1 MNSNYSFI
9 VSNEKKL
16 RRKEIIMSKKSSTK
30 DIFVFGF
37 ALFAMFFGAG
47 NLIFPPYLGIIA
59 GPEWFTAFA
68 GFTFSDAGLALLAVI
83 AIALC
88 QGKIMEL
95 FGRIG
100 RIPAIILSFVD
111 IMCVGPLIIIPRTGA
126 TTYEMGITPLLGNNI
141 PIVVVV
147 VIFFALTF
155 FLTVRPSKV
164 IDIVGQ
170 VLTPFLIIALSVIII
185 KGIISPLG
193 QPISEPMIDGIFK
206 RGIAD
211 GYQTMD
217 CFVSIAVGSVLML
230 TLMNKGYT
238 EPKEQVKV
246 LVKAGLIACVGLGLI
261 YGGLTYLG
269 ATVSSMYGPDIQQSK
284 VIVNITEALL
294 GNVGKSI
301 LAVAV
306 SLACLTTSIGLT
318 SATAE
323 YLTMMSKE
331 KISYSKFVL
340 FICVFAAVVAT
351 MGVTGL
357 VKFANPILSIVYP
370 PSIVLIVLAF
380 VKDKI
385 HSDLVYKLST
395 GAAFIVS
402 AMTVLS
408 AKVPAF
414 NFVNSLPGGDLGFN
428 WVLPALVCGILGLL
442 ISGNKKKEKAI

>member
-1 MNSNYSFI
+1 M
-9 VSNEKKL
+9 KTKG
-16 RRKEIIMSKKSSTK
+16 STK

-59 GPEWFTAFA
+59 GPKWFTAFA

-83 AIALC
+83 AISLC
-88 QGKIMEL
+88 HGKIMEL

-100 RIPAIILSFVD
+100 KIPALILSFVD

-126 TTYEMGITPLLGNNI
+126 TTYEMGITPLLGNNV

-155 FLTVRPSKV
+155 LLTVRPSKV

-170 VLTPFLIIALSVIII
+170 ILTPFLIIALSVIII
-185 KGIISPLG
+185 KGIINPLG
-193 QPISEPMIDGIFK
+193 QPISQPMIDGIFK
-206 RGIAD
+206 RGISD

-238 EPKEQVKV
+238 EPKDQVKV
-246 LVKAGLIACVGLGLI
+246 LIKAGLIACIGLGLI

-269 ATVSSMYGPDIQQSK
+269 STVSSKYGVDVQQSK
-284 VIVNITEALL
+284 VIVNITQALL

-323 YLTMMSKE
+323 YLTMISKE

-340 FICVFAAVVAT
+340 FICVFAGIAAT
-351 MGVTGL
+351 MGVSGL
-357 VKFANPILSIVYP
+357 VKFANPILSVVYP

-385 HSDLVYKLST
+385 HSNLVYKLST
-395 GAAFIVS
+395 GITFIIS
-402 AMTVLS
+402 LLTVISEKIPSLS
-408 AKVPAF
+408 F
-414 NFVNSLPGGDLGFN
+414 INSLPGSDLGFN
-428 WVLPALVCGILGLL
+428 WVIPAIIAGIIGLL
-442 ISGNKKKEKAI
+442 ISKNKSEEGNSIYEIN

>member
-1 MNSNYSFI
+1 MNQKGS
-9 VSNEKKL
+9 V
-16 RRKEIIMSKKSSTK
+16 K

-59 GPEWFTAFA
+59 GPKWFTAFA

-100 RIPAIILSFVD
+100 KVPAILLSFAD
-111 IMCVGPLIIIPRTGA
+111 IMCVGPLVIIPRTGA

-141 PIVVVV
+141 PIVAVV
-147 VIFFALTF
+147 VIFFLLTF

-164 IDIVGQ
+164 IDIIGQ

-185 KGIISPLG
+185 KGIITPLG
-193 QPISEPMIDGIFK
+193 NPVAEPMISSIFQ
-206 RGIAD
+206 RGIKD

-230 TLMNKGYT
+230 TLVNKGYT
-238 EPKEQVKV
+238 EPKQQVKM
-246 LVKAGLIACVGLGLI
+246 LVKAGIIACVGLGLI
-261 YGGLTYLG
+261 YGGLTFLG
-269 ATVSSMYGPDIQQSK
+269 STVSTQYGLDVQQSK
-284 VIVNITEALL
+284 VIVNVTEALL
-294 GNVGKSI
+294 GSVGKSI

-318 SATAE
+318 SASAE
-323 YLTMMSKE
+323 YLTMLFNE
-331 KISYSKFVL
+331 KLSYSKFVAIVCI
-340 FICVFAAVVAT
+340 FSAVAAT
-351 MGVTGL
+351 MGVSGL
-357 VKFANPILSIVYP
+357 VKFAGPILDVVYP

-380 VKDKI
+380 MKDKI
-385 HSDLVYKLST
+385 HSDLVYKTST
-395 GAAFIVS
+395 GMAFAIS
-402 AMTVLS
+402 LMTVLS
-408 AKVPAF
+408 AKVPALEVLG
-414 NFVNSLPGGDLGFN
+414 FVTMLPGNDLGFN
-428 WVLPALVCGILGLL
+428 WVIPSLIIGVLTYFITSRNSNAVYNNPA
-442 ISGNKKKEKAI
+442 

>member
-1 MNSNYSFI
+1 MS
-9 VSNEKKL
+9 KKIKEE
-16 RRKEIIMSKKSSTK
+16 RKIMSKKSSVK

-59 GPEWFTAFA
+59 GPKWFTAFA

-141 PIVVVV
+141 PIVAV
-147 VIFFALTF
+147 VIVFFVLTF
-155 FLTVRPSKV
+155 LLTVRPSKV

-170 VLTPFLIIALSVIII
+170 ILTPFLIIALSVIII

-193 QPISEPMIDGIFK
+193 QPISQPMIDGIFK
-206 RGIAD
+206 RGISD

-230 TLMNKGYT
+230 TLTNKGYT
-238 EPKEQVKV
+238 EPKEQVKM
-246 LVKAGLIACVGLGLI
+246 LIKAGLIACVGLGLI

-269 ATVSSMYGPDIQQSK
+269 STVSTVYDINVQQSK
-284 VIVNITEALL
+284 VIVNITQALL
-294 GNVGKSI
+294 GTVGKSI

-323 YLTMMSKE
+323 YLTMLSNE

-340 FICVFAAVVAT
+340 FICIFAGVAAT
-351 MGVTGL
+351 MGVSGL
-357 VKFANPILSIVYP
+357 VKFANPILAVVYP

-385 HSDLVYKLST
+385 HSDLVYKLAT
-395 GAAFIVS
+395 GAAFVVS
-402 AMTVLS
+402 ALTVIS
-408 AKVPAF
+408 ESVPSLAF
-414 NFVNSLPGGDLGFN
+414 INSLPGGSIGFN
-428 WVLPALVCGILGLL
+428 WIVPSVVCGIIGLV
-442 ISGNKKKEKAI
+442 ISGNKKKERAL

>member
-1 MNSNYSFI
+1 MNQ
-9 VSNEKKL
+9 KG
-16 RRKEIIMSKKSSTK
+16 STK

-59 GPEWFTAFA
+59 GPKWFTAFA
-68 GFTFSDAGLALLAVI
+68 GFTFSDAGLALIAVI

-100 RIPAIILSFVD
+100 KVPAIILSFAD
-111 IMCVGPLIIIPRTGA
+111 IMCVGPLVIIPRTGA
-126 TTYEMGITPLLGNNI
+126 TTYEMGITPLLGNNV
-141 PIVVVV
+141 PIIVVV

-164 IDIVGQ
+164 IDIIGQ
-170 VLTPFLIIALSVIII
+170 ILTPFLIIALSVIII

-193 QPISEPMIDGIFK
+193 EPTAQPMISGIFQ
-206 RGIAD
+206 RGIKD

-230 TLMNKGYT
+230 TLVNKGYT
-238 EPKEQVKV
+238 EPKQQVKV
-246 LVKAGLIACVGLGLI
+246 LIKAGIIACVGLGLI
-261 YGGLTYLG
+261 YGGLTFLG
-269 ATVSSMYGPDIQQSK
+269 STVSTKYGIDTQQSK
-284 VIVNITEALL
+284 VIVNVTQALL
-294 GNVGKSI
+294 GNMGKSI

-318 SATAE
+318 SASAE
-323 YLTMMSKE
+323 YLTMLFNE

-340 FICVFAAVVAT
+340 IVCVFSTIAAT
-351 MGVTGL
+351 MGVAGL
-357 VKFANPILSIVYP
+357 VAFAGPILDVVYP

-380 VKDKI
+380 LKDKI
-385 HSDLVYKLST
+385 KSDVVYKATT
-395 GAAFIVS
+395 GMAFIISLLTVLQTKVS
-402 AMTVLS
+402 ALS
-408 AKVPAF
+408 STLK
-414 NFVNSLPGGDLGFN
+414 FVTLLPGNDLGFN
-428 WVLPALVCGILGLL
+428 WLIPTIIIGIIAYAMTQSAG
-442 ISGNKKKEKAI
+442 KAKA

>member
-1 MNSNYSFI
+1 
-9 VSNEKKL
+9 
-16 RRKEIIMSKKSSTK
+16 MSKKSSVK

-59 GPEWFTAFA
+59 GPKWFTAFA

-88 QGKIMEL
+88 QGHIMEL

-100 RIPAIILSFVD
+100 RIPALILSFVD
-111 IMCVGPLIIIPRTGA
+111 IMCVGPLVIIPRTGA
-126 TTYEMGITPLLGNNI
+126 TTYEMGITPLFGDNVPLLL
-141 PIVVVV
+141 VV
-147 VIFFALTF
+147 VIFFVLTYL
-155 FLTVRPSKV
+155 LTVRPSKV

-170 VLTPFLIIALSVIII
+170 VLTPFLIIALSIIII

-193 QPISEPMIDGIFK
+193 QPIAQPMIENVFKKGIS
-206 RGIAD
+206 D

-230 TLMNKGYT
+230 TLVNKGYT
-238 EPKEQVKV
+238 DPKDQVKI
-246 LVKAGLIACVGLGLI
+246 LVKAGLIACVGLALI

-269 ATVSSMYGPDIQQSK
+269 ATVSSMYDINVQQSK
-284 VIVNITEALL
+284 IIVNITESLL
-294 GNVGKSI
+294 GGPGKSI

-306 SLACLTTSIGLT
+306 SLACLTTAIGLT

-323 YLTMMSKE
+323 YLTMISNHKV
-331 KISYSKFVL
+331 SYSKFVL
-340 FICVFAAVVAT
+340 FICIFATAAAT

-357 VKFANPILSIVYP
+357 VKFANPILAIVYP
-370 PSIVLIVLAF
+370 PTIVLIFLAF

-385 HSDLVYKLST
+385 HSDLVYKLSVGVT
-395 GAAFIVS
+395 VLVS
-402 AMTVLS
+402 AITVLS
-408 AKVPAF
+408 EKVPSLGF
-414 NFVNSLPGGDLGFN
+414 INSLPGGDLGFN
-428 WVLPALVCGILGLL
+428 WVLPAIIAGIIGLL
-442 ISGNKKKEKAI
+442 ISGNKESKKIANS